1 MLNHAAWCNKR
12 RVDEA
17 LRLKDEA
24 EKGKPTTARSPSES
38 EIVWNGKR
46 FDELT
51 SEEMAAYYGVPGA

>member
-17 LRLKDEA
+17 MKLKDEA
-24 EKGKPTTARSPSES
+24 EKGHPAAVRSPSS
-38 EIVWNGKR
+38 EIVWGGKR

-51 SEEMAAYYGVPGA
+51 SEEMAAYYASGI